1 MPKKEGERRPSLDPI
16 ADNKRGE
23 KPIIAERRKG
33 GLSFPFVRVIR
44 PTVFFFSFSSCEK
57 WPAVK
62 LGVCEKCNCRS
73 YYKDL
78 QDLCL
83 HSFSPPFSISFWSG
97 PRSTQQKKAKA
108 PFFYLFSFLFL
119 FVHSTAP
126 PRLWVQKPPKTTR
139 PPKEGGRRNQS
150 LLERSKKCST
160 EKGGRRKP
168 FLSHSFT
175 GVEGLKEHAIPS
187 CTNRSILGPEAPY
200 RVDSHFLLILG
211 RSN

>member
-1 MPKKEGERRPSLDPI
+1 MPKKEGERRPPLDPI

-33 GLSFPFVRVIR
+33 GLFPFCKSDSSNR
-44 PTVFFFSFSSCEK
+44 FFFSFSSCEK

-108 PFFYLFSFLFL
+108 PFLPLFFSFL
-119 FVHSTAP
+119 STQQLLRVLGSRNLP
-126 PRLWVQKPPKTTR
+126 KPPAHQKR
-139 PPKEGGRRNQS
+139 GGGETKVS
-150 LLERSKKCST
+150 
-160 EKGGRRKP
+160 
-168 FLSHSFT
+168 
-175 GVEGLKEHAIPS
+175 
-187 CTNRSILGPEAPY
+187 
-200 RVDSHFLLILG
+200 
-211 RSN
+211 